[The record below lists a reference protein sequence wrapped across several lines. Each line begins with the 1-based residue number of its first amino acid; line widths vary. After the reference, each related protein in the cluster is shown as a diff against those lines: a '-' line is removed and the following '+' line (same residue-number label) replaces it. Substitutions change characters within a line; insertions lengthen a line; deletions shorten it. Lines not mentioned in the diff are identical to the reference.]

1 MYVFIYLLVYLKML
15 PVRRNEREHLEDVGI
30 DRKVTL
36 K

>member
-1 MYVFIYLLVYLKML
+1 ML
-15 PVRRNEREHLEDVGI
+15 SVRKNEREHLEDVGI